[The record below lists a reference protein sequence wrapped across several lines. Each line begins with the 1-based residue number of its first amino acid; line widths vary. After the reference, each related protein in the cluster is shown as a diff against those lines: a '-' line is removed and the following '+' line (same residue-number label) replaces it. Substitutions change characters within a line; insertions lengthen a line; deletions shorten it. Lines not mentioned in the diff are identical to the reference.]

1 MNKVILIGRLTK
13 DPEMR
18 YTTNSNTAVCNFTL
32 AVNRRFKQDEADF
45 IPVVAWSKTAE
56 FCEKYFSKGRQVAVV
71 GRIETSSWEDS
82 NGNRRYKTE
91 VVADEVYFADSKPQE
106 QSTNTEHDGGFYT
119 PDDNDELPF

>member
-45 IPVVAWSKTAE
+45 IPVVAWGKTAE
-56 FCEKYFSKGRQVAVV
+56 FCEKYFNKGRQVAVV
-71 GRIETSSWEDS
+71 GRIEISSWEDS
-82 NGNRRYKTE
+82 EGKKRYKTE

-106 QSTNTEHDGGFYT
+106 QDEGTKQAEDGFY
-119 PDDNDELPF
+119 PVDDDELPF

>member
-45 IPVVAWSKTAE
+45 IPVVAWGKTAE
-56 FCEKYFSKGRQVAVV
+56 FCDKYFGKGRQVAVV
-71 GRIETSSWEDS
+71 GRIEISGWNDNE
-82 NGNRRYKTE
+82 GKKRYKTE
-91 VVADEVYFADSKPQE
+91 VVADEVYFADSKTQE
-106 QSTNTEHDGGFYT
+106 QTGNTEDDDGFYA
-119 PDDNDELPF
+119 PGW